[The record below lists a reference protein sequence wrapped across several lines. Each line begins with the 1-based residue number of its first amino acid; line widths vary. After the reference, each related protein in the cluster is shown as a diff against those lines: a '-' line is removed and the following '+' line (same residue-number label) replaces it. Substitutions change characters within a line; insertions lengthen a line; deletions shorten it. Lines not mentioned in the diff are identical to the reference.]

1 MGRWTLPGP
10 DWSALGVADDPW
22 EPFAEALRRHLR
34 RPGAVG
40 TMQFTAPRDAAGN
53 ADHCTVQI
61 AADASHAWIT
71 YRRAGSDLCEEL
83 LAQGPP
89 SEPGP
94 LAVTVVA
101 TCRERMGVPHPQL
114 LTLRCQGFVG
124 QFASSLGLPRA
135 GAVPLGNDPADPTD
149 EVDTAIEVDGPED
162 VRDRFAEIIE
172 RVTGQEP
179 EVTADGD
186 LVVDH
191 VGRPVHVSFDED
203 TPTVRIRAWVVRGV
217 RSREATAIEIARR
230 NRDEEWTQ
238 WVLVGRHVEQRT
250 ILSAGP
256 FVPRTVQFHL
266 ERFLYTFADTCDDIA
281 RRLG

>member
-1 MGRWTLPGP
+1 MACAP
-10 DWSALGVADDPW
+10 SACASS
-22 EPFAEALRRHLR
+22 
-34 RPGAVG
+34 
-40 TMQFTAPRDAAGN
+40 
-53 ADHCTVQI
+53 VQI

-71 YRRAGSDLCEEL
+71 YRRAGNDLCEDL

-94 LAVTVVA
+94 LAATVVA

-124 QFASSLGLPRA
+124 QFAGSLGLPRA
-135 GAVPLGNDPADPTD
+135 GAVPLGNDPA
-149 EVDTAIEVDGPED
+149 
-162 VRDRFAEIIE
+162 
-172 RVTGQEP
+172 
-179 EVTADGD
+179 VTADGD

-217 RSREATAIEIARR
+217 RSREAAAVEIARR

-250 ILSAGP
+250 VLSAGP
-256 FVPRTVQFHL
+256 FVPRTMQFHL
-266 ERFLYTFADTCDDIA
+266 ERFLYTFADTCEDIA